1 MTNLRDRPN
10 TALLVVDVQNGV
22 VANAHHRDEV
32 ISNIDTL
39 IDKAR
44 SELATNGWSTV
55 TRPGQQWVT
64 FAIGSMLLS
73 ALIRRSKGPA
83 DSRYY

>member
-44 SELATNGWSTV
+44 SERAPVG
-55 TRPGQQWVT
+55 G
-64 FAIGSMLLS
+64 
-73 ALIRRSKGPA
+73 RRSQDLDNNGSLFRLDLCRCPH
-83 DSRYY
+83 